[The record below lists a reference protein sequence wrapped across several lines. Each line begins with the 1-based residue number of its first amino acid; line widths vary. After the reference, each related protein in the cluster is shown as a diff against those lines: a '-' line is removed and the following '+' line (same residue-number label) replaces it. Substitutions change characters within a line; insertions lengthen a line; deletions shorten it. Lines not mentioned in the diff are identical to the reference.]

1 MQARTDLEAT
11 KKRIADSERRIDEK
25 LPQFVDKKYWWAF
38 LDDLPLH
45 AKQVTILLACS
56 WDARQI
62 SQCQQVADC
71 VLSDS
76 QTDAQHLLSHAGP
89 THVRS

>member
-11 KKRIADSERRIDEK
+11 KKRIADSERRIDTK

-38 LDDLPLH
+38 LDNSPLH
-45 AKQVTILLACS
+45 AKHFTLSLACS
-56 WDARQI
+56 WETRQA

-71 VLSDS
+71 VLSDR
-76 QTDAQHLLSHAGP
+76 QTDS
-89 THVRS
+89 

>member
-25 LPQFVDKKYWWAF
+25 LPQFVDKKYWWDF

-45 AKQVTILLACS
+45 A
-56 WDARQI
+56 DH
-62 SQCQQVADC
+62 SQY
-71 VLSDS
+71 
-76 QTDAQHLLSHAGP
+76 HLPVFGMAKPAPASG
-89 THVRS
+89 